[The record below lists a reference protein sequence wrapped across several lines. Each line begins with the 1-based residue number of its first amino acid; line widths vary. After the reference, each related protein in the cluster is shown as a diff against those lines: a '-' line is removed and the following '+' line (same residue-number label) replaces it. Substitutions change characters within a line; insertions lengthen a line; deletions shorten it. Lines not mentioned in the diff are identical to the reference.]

1 MRLSSR
7 MLAVLASS
15 AALVAPLT
23 IVTPADAAAR
33 PAKVPKGAVSVRV
46 KKIVDGDTIDVV
58 NSRGKT
64 LRVRLL
70 EIDTPE
76 RGQCWFHAAT
86 ARTAALLP
94 VGKLAYVLKDRDP
107 KDRYGRHLFYVW
119 NSGGSFVNRALV
131 RYGYAKAVLY
141 KPNDRY
147 IKVMRA
153 DQAKARAARLRIWSG
168 KCETAAGSQSPTKRP
183 APTPTSTKR
192 ATPSPT
198 PTPAP
203 PPSSG
208 TDPRFSTCAEAN
220 RNGYGPYYRGKD
232 PEYSWYQDR
241 DGDGIVCER

>member
-7 MLAVLASS
+7 ALAVLASS
-15 AALVAPLT
+15 AALVTPLT
-23 IVTPADAAAR
+23 IATPADAAAR
-33 PAKVPKGAVSVRV
+33 PAKVPKGAISVKV

-64 LRVRLL
+64 MRVRLL

-76 RGQCWFHAAT
+76 RGQCWFDAAT

-94 VGKLAYVLKDRDP
+94 VGKIAYVLKDKDP
-107 KDRYGRHLFYVW
+107 KDGYGRHLFYVW

-141 KPNDRY
+141 QPNDKY

-153 DQAKARAARLRIWSG
+153 DEAKARSARLRIWSG
-168 KCETAAGSQSPTKRP
+168 KCD
-183 APTPTSTKR
+183 TSTETNPPTNR
-192 ATPSPT
+192 PSPT
-198 PTPAP
+198 Q

-220 RNGYGPYYRGKD
+220 RNGYGPYYRGRD
-232 PEYSWYQDR
+232 PEYSWYRDR